1 MSRSDIAG
9 SQRYSSEPA
18 AVDPLSPQQR
28 DTFEILLADIGKAM
42 TLDELCERR
51 GKAIGYALG
60 LLTCQAID
68 GDQLADMERKA
79 HAAFQI
85 HVQAVQPI

>member
-9 SQRYSSEPA
+9 NQRYSSEPVV
-18 AVDPLSPQQR
+18 VDPLSPQKR
-28 DTFEILLADIGKAM
+28 DTFAILLADIGKAM
-42 TLDELCERR
+42 ALDALCERR

-68 GDQLADMERKA
+68 GDQFAGMEQKA
-79 HAAFQI
+79 QVAFQLR
-85 HVQAVQPI
+85 VEAVQPI